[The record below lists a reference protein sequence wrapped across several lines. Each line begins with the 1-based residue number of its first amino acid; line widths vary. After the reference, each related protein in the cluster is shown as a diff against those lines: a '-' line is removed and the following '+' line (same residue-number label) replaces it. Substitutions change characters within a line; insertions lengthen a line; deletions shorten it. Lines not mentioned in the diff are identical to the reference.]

1 MTIFK
6 RKPVALVDP
15 LNKYDLK
22 VKRLFTLVD
31 RARTELE
38 LAAHNVIVLKGATE
52 LYPESV
58 FYEVSQVR
66 LAEAKKNLATAFH
79 TFITI
84 RDGYNRYLDEYR
96 SYLDATK
103 NYRACELDG
112 YCIVECVYRRFFIK
126 EYTS

>member
-1 MTIFK
+1 MSIFK
-6 RKPVALVDP
+6 RKPSVTVDQ

-38 LAAHNVIVLKGATE
+38 VAAHNVIVLKGASE

-66 LAEAKKNLATAFH
+66 LAEAKKDLAAAFH
-79 TFITI
+79 NFITI
-84 RDGYNRYLDEYR
+84 RDGYNRYLDEHR
-96 SYLDATK
+96 NYLDITK
-103 NYRACELDG
+103 NYRVCELDG
-112 YCIVECVYRRFFIK
+112 YCIVERVYRRFFIK
-126 EYTS
+126 EYTP